1 MTLAQE
7 VKNRLD
13 IVDMISGYVAL
24 ERSGRNFK
32 AACPFH
38 DEKTPSFFVFP
49 ERQTWRCFG
58 ACADGGDSLSFIMKV
73 EGIEFSEALNK
84 LAGQLGLSVPANTS
98 RNFDKRIYELN
109 SLAME
114 IFQNTLN
121 SPDGYYAAEYLRNR
135 GVNDA
140 SKSLFQ
146 IGLSSSGRD
155 TLIRHLSSKGYTDQE
170 ILNSGLA
177 TQGSDGQ
184 LRDMFQRRIMFPIH
198 NPNGQISGFGGRSID
213 NSNPKYINTPK
224 SQVFDKGSL
233 LYGLYFARSAI
244 AETKQTVIVEGY
256 LDVITA
262 HQYQFQNVVA
272 SMGTALTEQQVKML
286 RNISS
291 DFVLALDPDNAGR
304 EATIRSMESSWQATQ
319 IDILKA
325 GRNSR
330 ISFQQRH
337 LNVSLKVAALPIG
350 QDPDTLIQSNP
361 EKWQDLIENSQSL
374 LDYLFETIPSRYD
387 MDNDNG
393 KLMLVDSLGP
403 FIRTEANP
411 FTRGKYLKSLSEITS
426 IAERDLEKH
435 IWQPIKPSSASI
447 RKEVSTIHNLAG
459 PSPNSDKR
467 DILEEYCLYLLL
479 TYPELISE
487 VNEIYPDMFEQ
498 SENRSIFTNL
508 DSWTTIEELK
518 ESIADGLVS
527 QLDHI
532 ISMDIPPLDIKERLK
547 SLSDIENRIKAR
559 FYTLQEQ
566 ILLEK
571 LTESDWQSQ
580 EIIDRNILQA
590 QTINQELRKIYSGD
604 NTEQK
609 ETN

>member
-58 ACADGGDSLSFIMKV
+58 ACSDGGDSLSFIMKV
-73 EGIEFSEALNK
+73 DGIEFPEALNK
-84 LAGQLGLSVPANTS
+84 LANQLGLSVPSNVN
-98 RNFDKRIYELN
+98 RNLDKRIYELN
-109 SLAME
+109 NLAME
-114 IFQNTLN
+114 TFKQNLN
-121 SPDGYYAAEYLRNR
+121 SPDGYHAAEYLRNR
-135 GVNDA
+135 GVNQA
-140 SKSLFQ
+140 SISRFQ
-146 IGLSSSGRD
+146 IGLGSFGRD
-155 TLIRHLSSKGYTDQE
+155 TLVRHLSSKGYTDQE

-177 TQGSDGQ
+177 TQGTDGQ
-184 LRDMFQRRIMFPIH
+184 LRDMFQRRIIFPIH
-198 NPNGQISGFGGRSID
+198 NTNGEIAGFGGRSID

-224 SQVFDKGSL
+224 SQVFDKSSL
-233 LYGLYFARSAI
+233 LYGLYFARTAI
-244 AETKQTVIVEGY
+244 AENKQTVIVEGY

-272 SMGTALTEQQVKML
+272 SMGTALTEQQVKTL

-291 DFVLALDPDNAGR
+291 DFVLALDPDNAGK

-319 IDILKA
+319 IDILRA

-337 LNVSLKVAALPIG
+337 LNVSLKVAELPVG
-350 QDPDTLIQSNP
+350 QDPDTLIQSDP
-361 EKWQDLIENSQSL
+361 EKWQHLIGNARSL
-374 LDYLFETIPSRYD
+374 LEYLFETIPSRYD
-387 MDNDNG
+387 VTNDNG
-393 KLMLVDSLGP
+393 RLMLVDSLGP

-411 FTRGKYLKSLSEITS
+411 FTRGKYLRSLSEITNIS
-426 IAERDLEKH
+426 ERDLEKH
-435 IWQPIKPSSASI
+435 IWQPIKNSSASI
-447 RKEVSTIHNLAG
+447 KREISNTN
-459 PSPNSDKR
+459 NSAASQSADKR

-479 TYPELISE
+479 NYPDLITE
-487 VNEIYPDMFEQ
+487 INEIYPDMFEQ

-508 DSWTTIEELK
+508 DSWTTMERLRESMADELV
-518 ESIADGLVS
+518 AH
-527 QLDHI
+527 LDHI
-532 ISMDIPPLDIKERLK
+532 MSMDIPPLDIKERIKALT
-547 SLSDIENRIKAR
+547 DIANRIKAR

-571 LTESDWQSQ
+571 LTEADWQSKD
-580 EIIDRNILQA
+580 IIERNIVEA
-590 QTINQELRKIYSGD
+590 QVINHELRKIYSGE
-604 NTEQK
+604 NPEQR
-609 ETN
+609 ETS

>member
-24 ERSGRNFK
+24 ERSGRNFR

-58 ACADGGDSLSFIMKV
+58 ACADGGDSLSFIMKA
-73 EGIEFSEALNK
+73 EGMEFSEALNK
-84 LAGQLGLSVPANTS
+84 LAAQLGLSVPTHNN
-98 RNFDKRIYELN
+98 RNLDKRIYQLN
-109 SLAME
+109 HLAME
-114 IFQNTLN
+114 IFQRTLK
-121 SPDGYYAAEYLRNR
+121 SPEGYQATEYLRNR
-135 GVNDA
+135 GINDT
-140 SKSLFQ
+140 SKSIFQ
-146 IGLSSSGRD
+146 IGLSSPGRD
-155 TLIRHLSSKGYTDQE
+155 TLIKHLSSEGYTDQE

-177 TQGSDGQ
+177 TQGSDGN

-198 NPNGQISGFGGRSID
+198 NANGQITGFGGRSID

-233 LYGLYFARSAI
+233 LYGLYFARNAI
-244 AETKQTVIVEGY
+244 AEKKQTVIVEGY

-262 HQYQFQNVVA
+262 HQHQFQNVVA

-286 RNISS
+286 RNICS
-291 DFVLALDPDNAGR
+291 DFVLALDPDNAGK

-337 LNVSLKVAALPIG
+337 LNVSLKVAALPMG

-361 EKWQDLIENSQSL
+361 ERWRELIETSQSL
-374 LDYLFETIPSRYD
+374 LDYLFETIPSRYEL
-387 MDNDNG
+387 DNDNG

-411 FTRGKYLKSLSEITS
+411 FTRSKYLRSLSRITS
-426 IAERDLEKH
+426 IAEKDLEKH
-435 IWQPIKPSSASI
+435 IWQPIKSSSASM
-447 RKEVSTIHNLAG
+447 RQEVRNIGNMAYTQTTE
-459 PSPNSDKR
+459 KR

-487 VNEIYPDMFEQ
+487 VTEIYPDMFEQ
-498 SENRSIFTNL
+498 SENRNIFTNL
-508 DSWTTIEELK
+508 DSWTTIERLK
-518 ESIADGLVS
+518 ESMADELAA

-532 ISMDIPPLDIKERLK
+532 VSMDIPPLDIKERIKALTE
-547 SLSDIENRIKAR
+547 IANRIKAR

-571 LTESDWQSQ
+571 ITESDWQSQ
-580 EIIDRNILQA
+580 EIIDINILKT
-590 QTINQELRKIYSGD
+590 QTINQELRKIYSGE
-604 NTEQK
+604 NTEQREIK
-609 ETN
+609 